1 MKPAALGAYPT
12 RNACPRQTLPPSLVN
27 QELALCRSHIYYGVQ
42 LVQLLVLL
50 AVVST
55 SRYISSTWGAWLVRL
70 YGFRV

>member
-1 MKPAALGAYPT
+1 
-12 RNACPRQTLPPSLVN
+12 VN